1 MTLFDEVSNLIA
13 LKTEGDY
20 WDFKEYWHGNKTSLL
35 HDIICMAN
43 NLVNRDAY
51 IIIGVS
57 DSKSPDGVKIK
68 GVSEEN
74 RRDQQHLIDFLRNKK
89 FSGVVRPVV
98 YLQTLMLENDEG
110 EIKPVD
116 VIIIKNTNNTPYY
129 LTENFRDRYKELRA
143 GYIYTRIGDTNTAVD
158 SFADVDKIEYLWR
171 KHFGLDLTVN
181 EKLLLL
187 LDDPKGW
194 EGNFNNDNYKYHKQ
208 YPEFQ
213 ICISDIADQ
222 SEFQENSIMQNI
234 AAHHLDKSF
243 SVSEVAITY
252 HSTVLFKE
260 YVIYLDGYRHL
271 IPFPKT
277 DTISIGDRFE
287 PTLSLTYIYLSGD
300 TVHGKLFNCFACCD
314 ENWYNEKW
322 DLRPGV
328 AFLWFEDESDRQ
340 RFNQFVREHLCAT
353 DVKYKKALEA
363 NGVTYSYTTEEYYRS
378 GWTKADEIKA
388 RHLYEQYRGIS
399 VTPLVNQ
406 LPQLRNEGSES

>member
-1 MTLFDEVSNLIA
+1 MTLFDDVSKLIA

-20 WDFKEYWHGNKTSLL
+20 WDFKEYWHNNKASLL

-74 RRDQQHLIDFLRNKK
+74 RKDQQHLIDFLRNKK

-98 YLQTLMLENDEG
+98 YLQTLMFENDEG
-110 EIKPVD
+110 EMKPVD

-129 LTENFRDRYKELRA
+129 LTENFQDRGKELRA
-143 GYIYTRIGDTNTAVD
+143 GYIYTRIGDTNTPVD

-187 LDDPKGW
+187 LDDPKSW
-194 EGNFNNDNYKYHKQ
+194 EGDFNNDNYKYHKK

-222 SEFQENSIMQNI
+222 SKFQESSIMQNI
-234 AAHHLDKSF
+234 AAHHPDKSF
-243 SVSEVAITY
+243 SVSEVSITY

-277 DTISIGDRFE
+277 DTISIGDCFE
-287 PTLSLTYIYLSGD
+287 PNRSLTYVYLSGD
-300 TVHGKLFNCFACCD
+300 TVHGKLFNCFASCD

-340 RFNQFVREHLCAT
+340 SFNRFVRGYLCTTYA
-353 DVKYKKALEA
+353 KYKKALKA
-363 NGVTYSYTTEEYYRS
+363 NGVTCSHTTEEYYHS
-378 GWTKADEIKA
+378 GWIKADEIKA
-388 RHLYEQYRGIS
+388 RNLYEQYKGIS

-406 LPQLRNEGSES
+406 LPLLRDEWSES

>member
-1 MTLFDEVSNLIA
+1 MTLFDDVSKLIA

-20 WDFKEYWHGNKTSLL
+20 WDFKEYWHNNKASLL

-74 RRDQQHLIDFLRNKK
+74 RKDQQHLIDFLRNKK

-98 YLQTLMLENDEG
+98 YLQTLMFENDEG
-110 EIKPVD
+110 EMKPVD

-129 LTENFRDRYKELRA
+129 LTENFQDRGKELRA
-143 GYIYTRIGDTNTAVD
+143 GYIYTRIGDTNTPVD

-187 LDDPKGW
+187 LDDPKSW
-194 EGNFNNDNYKYHKQ
+194 EGDFNNDNYKYHKQ

-222 SEFQENSIMQNI
+222 SKFQESSILQNI
-234 AAHHLDKSF
+234 AAHHPDKSF
-243 SVSEVAITY
+243 SVSEVSITY
-252 HSTVLFKE
+252 HSTVLFKQ

-277 DTISIGDRFE
+277 DTISIGDCFE
-287 PTLSLTYIYLSGD
+287 PNRSLTYVYLSGD
-300 TVHGKLFNCFACCD
+300 TVHGKLFNCFASCD

-340 RFNQFVREHLCAT
+340 SFNRFVIRYLYTTYA
-353 DVKYKKALEA
+353 KYKKALKA
-363 NGVTYSYTTEEYYRS
+363 NGVTCSYTTEEYYRS
-378 GWTKADEIKA
+378 GWIKADEIKA
-388 RHLYEQYRGIS
+388 RNLYEQYKGIS

-406 LPQLRNEGSES
+406 LPLLRDEWSES

>member
-1 MTLFDEVSNLIA
+1 MTLFDDVSKLIA

-20 WDFKEYWHGNKTSLL
+20 WDFKEYWHNNKASLL

-74 RRDQQHLIDFLRNKK
+74 RKDQQHLIDFLRNKK

-98 YLQTLMLENDEG
+98 YLQTLMFENDEG
-110 EIKPVD
+110 EMKPVD

-129 LTENFRDRYKELRA
+129 LTENFRDRDKELRA
-143 GYIYTRIGDTNTAVD
+143 GYIYTRIGDTNTPVD

-187 LDDPKGW
+187 LDDPKSW
-194 EGNFNNDNYKYHKQ
+194 EGDFNSNNYKYHKQ

-213 ICISDIADQ
+213 IFISDIADQ
-222 SEFQENSIMQNI
+222 SNFQESSILQNI
-234 AAHHLDKSF
+234 AAHHPDKSF
-243 SVSEVAITY
+243 SVSEVSITY

-277 DTISIGDRFE
+277 DTISIGDCFE
-287 PTLSLTYIYLSGD
+287 PNRSLTYVYLSGD
-300 TVHGKLFNCFACCD
+300 TVHGKLFNCFASCD

-340 RFNQFVREHLCAT
+340 SFNRFVIRYLYTTYA
-353 DVKYKKALEA
+353 KYKKALKA
-363 NGVTYSYTTEEYYRS
+363 NGVTCSYTTEEYYRS
-378 GWTKADEIKA
+378 GWIKADEIKA
-388 RHLYEQYRGIS
+388 RNLYEQYKGIS

-406 LPQLRNEGSES
+406 LPLLRDEWSES

>member
-1 MTLFDEVSNLIA
+1 MTLFDDVSKLIA

-20 WDFKEYWHGNKTSLL
+20 WDFKEYWHNNKASLL

-74 RRDQQHLIDFLRNKK
+74 RKDQQHLIDFLRNKK

-98 YLQTLMLENDEG
+98 YLQTLMFENDEG
-110 EIKPVD
+110 EMKPVD

-129 LTENFRDRYKELRA
+129 LTENFRDRDKELRA
-143 GYIYTRIGDTNTAVD
+143 GYIYTRIGDTNTPVD

-187 LDDPKGW
+187 LDDPKSW
-194 EGNFNNDNYKYHKQ
+194 EGDFNSNNYKYHKQ

-213 ICISDIADQ
+213 IFISDIADQ
-222 SEFQENSIMQNI
+222 SKFQESSILQNI
-234 AAHHLDKSF
+234 AAHHPDKSF
-243 SVSEVAITY
+243 SVSEVTITY

-271 IPFPKT
+271 IPLPKT
-277 DTISIGDRFE
+277 DTISIGDCFE
-287 PTLSLTYIYLSGD
+287 PNRSLTYVYLSGD
-300 TVHGKLFNCFACCD
+300 TVQGKLFNCFASCD

-322 DLRPGV
+322 NLRPGV

-340 RFNQFVREHLCAT
+340 SFNRFVIRYLYTTYA
-353 DVKYKKALEA
+353 KYKKDLKA
-363 NGVTYSYTTEEYYRS
+363 NGVTCSYTTEEYYRS
-378 GWTKADEIKA
+378 GWIKADEIKA
-388 RHLYEQYRGIS
+388 RNLYEQYKGIS

-406 LPQLRNEGSES
+406 LPLLRDEWSES